1 MADASPDETAAAS
14 VVKDAAAVVENAAAV
29 VEDAAAVVA
38 AMAES
43 VPAAERRRRPRR
55 ARHHEARVHWKHIAI
70 YVPILLVVTLLG
82 GIAIW
87 SFIERQSLVIA
98 PEPLPRVTLVTT
110 DPRSP
115 LTASW
120 VRLLTSAEM
129 EPTLVPVEQ
138 VETLQ
143 GVVVLCDLA
152 EVPAPLAASL
162 AEHMRHG
169 GALAILGTPPVTP
182 IGTLRLIADHGTSD
196 NAFKLS
202 ETASPI
208 LARLNPGYELAV
220 RPAPV
225 AFLKETPR
233 MHVDARW
240 RTNARAVAMHMEV
253 SDSRVLWL
261 GLAPDALVQ
270 PNNAQIMLLLR
281 TAFRW
286 LGGQPVSDGAM
297 GDPTQARTMTPDAR
311 RLARNERFA
320 FSVERLKD
328 KTMFGVRL
336 ANRGGRPITNPT
348 VQVWLPPGVTQVA
361 LAGDWIMKRG
371 ATISGNQQ
379 DGACVISLSSLSR
392 NEDRVM
398 KLRIVATRR

>member
-1 MADASPDETAAAS
+1 MGDPSSGGASAAS
-14 VVKDAAAVVENAAAV
+14 VVKDAAAV

-38 AMAES
+38 AMAEA
-43 VPAAERRRRPRR
+43 VPTAERRRRPRR
-55 ARHHEARVHWKHIAI
+55 ERHHEARVHWKHIALYI
-70 YVPILLVVTLLG
+70 PIVLVVTALG
-82 GIAIW
+82 ALAIW

-98 PEPLPRVTLVTT
+98 PQSLPRVTLVTA

-120 VRLLTSAEM
+120 VRLLTAAEM

-143 GVVVLCDLA
+143 GVVALCDLA

-162 AEHMRHG
+162 AEHLRRG
-169 GALAILGTPPVTP
+169 GALAVLGTPPATP
-182 IGTLRLIADHGTSD
+182 IGTLRLIADHGISD

-202 ETASPI
+202 EKASPI
-208 LARLNPGYELAV
+208 LARLNPGYEVPV

-233 MHVDARW
+233 MHIDARW

-253 SDSRVLWL
+253 SDSRILWL
-261 GLAPDALVQ
+261 GLAPDAIVQ
-270 PNNAQIMLLLR
+270 PDNAQIMLMLR

-286 LGGQPVSDGAM
+286 LDGQPVSDGAI
-297 GDPTQARTMTPDAR
+297 GEPTQARTMTPDAR
-311 RLARNERFA
+311 RLARSERFA
-320 FSVERLKD
+320 FSVERLKT
-328 KTMFGVRL
+328 KSMFGVRL
-336 ANRGGRPITNPT
+336 SNRGGHPIANPT

-361 LAGDWIMKRG
+361 LSGDWIMKRG
-371 ATISGNQQ
+371 ATISGNPQE
-379 DGACVISLSSLSR
+379 GACLISLPKLSR

-398 KLRIVATRR
+398 KVRIVSRRE